1 MSPIDSFQRKDPSD
15 TPRRKSKN
23 DRRCCL
29 SVGLALVVLCQSSH
43 GSRFVEAMDHATMRK
58 ATSLSSSSSSST
70 STVVKNSTNPSI
82 VGGTVVAT
90 AGTYPYYAVASDTG
104 NFCGATLIHADIL
117 LSAGHCAG
125 VFRNLD
131 VYIGGVKRDGSDA
144 LDIVRATTERV
155 HPKFNEKVSWQN
167 DYLLVKLGRPSKV
180 TTYPII
186 NTESSNPLVGR
197 SLRTIGFGRTSSKG
211 SFSFNLLQVS
221 VNVVDSNTC
230 QAALPQDL
238 VDGSV
243 MICAGGNGKD
253 ACQGDSGGPLLDMVD
268 GRLVGLVSWGDGC
281 GGSPPGVY
289 ARVSAAANSFISQGI
304 CELSSVPP
312 SWCNTGGLPSAPPPT
327 AAPPPTPIAT
337 TPTVPNAPVP
347 TPPTPTP
354 PEPTSPPTRVRCDS
368 CVGMLGLTGE
378 LVHGTSLFSG
388 GACVERC
395 AVLLA
400 FFFLAT
406 GYKCGPCPNS

>member
-1 MSPIDSFQRKDPSD
+1 MSPIDSFQRNEPTDAD
-15 TPRRKSKN
+15 TDIPRRKSKSGG
-23 DRRCCL
+23 RCCWRI
-29 SVGLALVVLCQSSH
+29 GLALVVLCQASN
-43 GSRFVEAMDHATMRK
+43 GSLFVEALDRGTVRK
-58 ATSLSSSSSSST
+58 SALSLSSSSST
-70 STVVKNSTNPSI
+70 TVVKNSTNPSI

-104 NFCGATLIHADIL
+104 DFCGATLIHADIL

-125 VFRNLD
+125 VFRGLN

-144 LDIVRATTERV
+144 LDIVRATAERV

-167 DYLLVKLGRPSKV
+167 DYLLVKLERASKV

-186 NTESSNPLVGR
+186 NTESSNPTVGR

-230 QAALPQDL
+230 QRALPDDL

-268 GRLVGLVSWGDGC
+268 GRLVG
-281 GGSPPGVY
+281 
-289 ARVSAAANSFISQGI
+289 
-304 CELSSVPP
+304 
-312 SWCNTGGLPSAPPPT
+312 
-327 AAPPPTPIAT
+327 
-337 TPTVPNAPVP
+337 
-347 TPPTPTP
+347 
-354 PEPTSPPTRVRCDS
+354 
-368 CVGMLGLTGE
+368 
-378 LVHGTSLFSG
+378 
-388 GACVERC
+388 
-395 AVLLA
+395 
-400 FFFLAT
+400 
-406 GYKCGPCPNS
+406 